1 MLQTRIPNPREIEPS
16 STELLSLQQTVSSA
30 FALFGRQYPLM
41 IFTLLLCVS
50 LASVYLLTLPKRYT
64 STADMI
70 IDSRRMQGLQTQQ
83 GASGSDASI
92 DSGMVDSQVE
102 ILKSETIAMAV
113 IKDLRL
119 TDETEFTGSD
129 GGLLASIAGLVSFG
143 TSSDSAKSDYRL
155 LRTALGRFQS
165 QLTIRR
171 LGLSYVIEI
180 SYQSLSPDRAAQ
192 IANAVAEAYIVDSLE
207 SKYQASRRAAVWL
220 QDRMKELRAQASTA
234 ERAVADYKAKNNI
247 VDAGGRLL
255 TEQQLAEINSSLT
268 IARSQRAEAKAR
280 LERITAILKSDD
292 NDRNVILNDLGTV
305 TDTMQNP
312 VIVKLRQTYLD
323 YAAKESDWSTRYGP
337 AHLAVVNLRNQMR
350 EIRRSITDELRRT
363 AEGYKSDYE
372 IAKAREEAG
381 QKSLNDT
388 IALSNDTSQAQIVLK
403 DLESNAQSARALAD
417 NFLQLYMVSVQ
428 QQSFPITEARVIT
441 QASVPLS
448 KSSPKTLLSLLAAI
462 AGGSI
467 LAALAGILRDMM
479 DRVFRTVPQV
489 EQLLHVSCLASIPVV
504 EVDKAVDKALGT
516 GSDIALQTR
525 TEKMTGHWPF
535 GKRATQSQEST
546 PGRSALTL
554 PFKKAELGLN
564 HPQAHSDRL
573 LSAKDTIARVVI
585 NSPFSRF
592 AEGIRSIKLATEL
605 NDFGSSNKVTGITSA
620 LPNEGKSTISEA
632 LAQVAAQSGS
642 RTILV
647 DGDIRNP
654 SLTARLTPD
663 AQRGL
668 IDIVLG
674 KADLKDVVWVDPQ
687 TNLHFLPC
695 VVASRFSNSG
705 DVLASPQMEKLFKQL
720 REHYDRIIL
729 DLSPLAPVIDVRAT
743 GALVDSYILVIEWAK
758 AKIDIVERVL
768 NETPVVRERLLG
780 AVLNKVNIAAMNR
793 YDSYHGGYYHNKY
806 YKRYG
811 YVD

>member
-16 STELLSLQQTVSSA
+16 GSEFMSLQQTVSSA

-50 LASVYLLTLPKRYT
+50 LASVYILTLPKRYT
-64 STADMI
+64 SSAEMI

-83 GASGSDASI
+83 GASGNDAPI

-102 ILKSETIAMAV
+102 ILKSETIAQAV

-119 TDETEFTGSD
+119 TDDPEFTGSE
-129 GGLLASIAGLVSFG
+129 GGLLSSIVGSIVGLLSSG
-143 TSSDSAKSDYRL
+143 PPSDSTKSDYRL
-155 LRTALGRFQS
+155 LRSALGRFQS

-220 QDRMKELRAQASTA
+220 QDRMKELRTQASAA

-268 IARSQRAEAKAR
+268 IARSQRAEAQAK
-280 LERITAILKSDD
+280 LERITSILKSDD

-323 YAAKESDWSTRYGP
+323 YAAKESDWSTRYGA

-350 EIRRSITDELRRT
+350 EIRRSITDELRRI
-363 AEGYKSDYE
+363 AEGYKSDFE

-448 KSSPKTLLSLLAAI
+448 KSSPKILLSLLAAI

-504 EVDKAVDKALGT
+504 EVDRGA
-516 GSDIALQTR
+516 GSDIALQTP
-525 TEKMTGHWPF
+525 TEAITGRWPF
-535 GKRATQSQEST
+535 AKRAPEARKTA
-546 PGRSALTL
+546 PVRSALTL
-554 PFKKAELGLN
+554 PFKNTAQGLN
-564 HPQAHSDRL
+564 HPQAHNDRL
-573 LSAKDTIARVVI
+573 LSANDSIARVVI
-585 NSPFSRF
+585 KSPFSRF
-592 AEGIRSIKLATEL
+592 AEGMRSIKLATEL
-605 NDFGSSNKVTGITSA
+605 NDFGPSNKVTGITSA

-705 DVLASPQMEKLFKQL
+705 DVLASPQMEKLFRQL

-729 DLSPLAPVIDVRAT
+729 DLSPLAPVIDVRTT
-743 GALVDSYILVIEWAK
+743 GPLVDSYILVIEWAK
-758 AKIDIVERVL
+758 ARVDIVERVL

-780 AVLNKVNIAAMNR
+780 AVLNKVNMTVMNR
-793 YDSYHGGYYHNKY
+793 YDSRHRGYYHNSY

>member
-16 STELLSLQQTVSSA
+16 GSEFMSLQQTVSSA

-50 LASVYLLTLPKRYT
+50 LASAYLLTLPKRYT
-64 STADMI
+64 SSAEMI

-83 GASGSDASI
+83 GASGGNDAPI

-102 ILKSETIAMAV
+102 ILKSETIAQAV

-119 TDETEFTGSD
+119 IDDPEFTGSE
-129 GGLLASIAGLVSFG
+129 GGLLSSIVGSIVGLLSFEQPSNS
-143 TSSDSAKSDYRL
+143 TKSDYRL
-155 LRTALGRFQS
+155 LRSALGRFQS

-220 QDRMKELRAQASTA
+220 QDRMKELRGQASAA

-268 IARSQRAEAKAR
+268 IARSQRAEAQAK
-280 LERITAILKSDD
+280 LERITSILKSDD

-323 YAAKESDWSTRYGP
+323 YAAKESDWSTRYGA

-350 EIRRSITDELRRT
+350 EIRRSITDELRRI
-363 AEGYKSDYE
+363 AEGYKSDFE

-448 KSSPKTLLSLLAAI
+448 KSSPKILLSLLAAI

-489 EQLLHVSCLASIPVV
+489 EQLLNVSCLASIPVV
-504 EVDKAVDKALGT
+504 EVDRGA
-516 GSDIALQTR
+516 GSDIALQTP
-525 TEKMTGHWPF
+525 TEAIAGRWPF
-535 GKRATQSQEST
+535 AKRAPEARKPT

-554 PFKKAELGLN
+554 PFKNTALGLN

-573 LSAKDTIARVVI
+573 LSANDSVARVVI

-592 AEGIRSIKLATEL
+592 AEGMRSIKLATEL

-674 KADLKDVVWVDPQ
+674 KTDLKDVVWVDPQ

-695 VVASRFSNSG
+695 VVVSRFSNSG
-705 DVLASPQMEKLFKQL
+705 DVLGSPQMEKLFRQL

-729 DLSPLAPVIDVRAT
+729 DLSPLAPVIDVRTT
-743 GALVDSYILVIEWAK
+743 GPLVDSYILVIEWAK
-758 AKIDIVERVL
+758 ARVDIVERVL

-780 AVLNKVNIAAMNR
+780 AVLNKVNMTVMNR
-793 YDSYHGGYYHNKY
+793 YDSRHRDYYHNSY